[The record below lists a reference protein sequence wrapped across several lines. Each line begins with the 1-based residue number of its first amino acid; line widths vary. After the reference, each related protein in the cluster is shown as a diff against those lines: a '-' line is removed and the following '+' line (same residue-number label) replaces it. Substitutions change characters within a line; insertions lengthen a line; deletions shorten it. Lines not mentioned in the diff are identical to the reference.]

1 MTGPLLPPR
10 QRRDR
15 ARAPYRG
22 RSLRVRLWGAVAYG
36 CLALWAA
43 AAWGQPSSDPSAWRG
58 QAAWEYR
65 PYQIAVW
72 LLLDRASPHAT
83 TIANELADWLPRRS
97 EAVFGAAWR
106 IDVQT
111 APSSLGRLA
120 DLAKLPSLTWETLL
134 PTPSK
139 DKSEIPPSDL
149 ETKDKIFLVQIANL
163 DGVAQILVR
172 EVDVRTRQV
181 GPLVRRTSASRATLP
196 LAVWDALV
204 GSFAP
209 LARVERVDGQE
220 VTARLRSGGLW
231 TSPLATRWMP
241 DVQGASEPQIT
252 EEQMGQEVTNRWPGG
267 AAAFSLVLRRN
278 QRDGRPEA
286 GGIQPLAWTLLEV
299 QQHEGALVRCRLH
312 SAFRSVLP
320 PRGSTR
326 LERLALAVQPV
337 ESSTTLILRS
347 SGDGKP
353 LVGYELYLAPR
364 AEGGTEAGEVV
375 GPQEVPDKTGSQ
387 EGSQPRLVRLGVTD
401 ERGRVVL
408 PGGQGNVAL
417 LLVRHG
423 QQLLARLPLVPG
435 QSGPLE
441 VALPDD
447 DPRLIAQAL
456 SQSIIV
462 RSLDLVALREV
473 LAARF
478 RALVRAG
485 QPEEAR
491 QLLES
496 LRRLPSRSDLSRD
509 LERFR
514 QQISSPDRLT
524 QARIDRLFAETQ
536 KVLLQR
542 PLSEELVLELSRELA
557 APGR

>member
-1 MTGPLLPPR
+1 MTGWVLPLCE
-10 QRRDR
+10 RRKPARVPCQGRGMR
-15 ARAPYRG
+15 AR
-22 RSLRVRLWGAVAYG
+22 VWGTVACG

-43 AAWGQPSSDPSAWRG
+43 AASGQPSSDPLAWRG

-72 LLLDRASPHAT
+72 LTLDHASPRAAA
-83 TIANELADWLPRRS
+83 IADELADWLPRRS

-106 IDVQT
+106 IEVQR
-111 APSSLGRLA
+111 APSSLSRPM
-120 DLAKLPSLTWETLL
+120 DLEKLPSVTREIFFPARSGGT
-134 PTPSK
+134 SK
-139 DKSEIPPSDL
+139 VASDDL
-149 ETKDKIFLVQIANL
+149 EAKDKIFVVQIADL
-163 DGVAQILVR
+163 SGVAAVLVR

-204 GSFAP
+204 SGFAP

-220 VTARLRSGGLW
+220 VTARLRAGGLW
-231 TSPLATRWMP
+231 TSPLATRWML

-252 EEQMGQEVTNRWPGG
+252 EEQIGQDVTNRWPGG

-299 QQHEGALVRCRLH
+299 QQQEGALLRCRLH
-312 SAFRSVLP
+312 SAFRSALP
-320 PRGSTR
+320 PRGSAR

-337 ESSTTLILRS
+337 ESSTTLTLRS

-353 LVGYELYLAPR
+353 LVGYELYLAPQ
-364 AEGGTEAGEVV
+364 AEGSREAADLG
-375 GPQEVPDKTGSQ
+375 GSQ
-387 EGSQPRLVRLGVTD
+387 EVADRSGSQERSQPRLVQVGVTD
-401 ERGRVVL
+401 ERGHVVI
-408 PGGQGNVAL
+408 PGGQGHVTL

-435 QSGPLE
+435 QRGPLMVE
-441 VALPDD
+441 LSDD
-447 DPRLIAQAL
+447 DPRLIAEAL
-456 SQSIIV
+456 SQSIMV
-462 RSLDLVALREV
+462 RSLDVVALREV
-473 LAARF
+473 MAARL
-478 RALVRAG
+478 RAQVRAG
-485 QPEEAR
+485 QQEEAR
-491 QLLES
+491 QLLEA

-514 QQISSPDRLT
+514 QQISSSDRLT

-542 PLSEELVLELSRELA
+542 PLSEELVLELARELA